1 MTRSEVMILGEM
13 CVLSLIYIYVAVCMF
28 RAVQYVVSLYASV
41 CYFLTTR
48 LMFYN
53 IIFFV
58 CFLFPILCFCIALCI
73 VSPCVYSRLFPI
85 FVQVYRPLS
94 PVGNPIAINRYHVM
108 SCHVMSINIS

>member
-1 MTRSEVMILGEM
+1 MVLGEM

-53 IIFFV
+53 IIFLFV
-58 CFLFPILCFCIALCI
+58 FCFLFCVFVLLCVLFLLVYIA
-73 VSPCVYSRLFPI
+73 VSFLFLYKSTDHCHRLET
-85 FVQVYRPLS
+85 QLQ
-94 PVGNPIAINRYHVM
+94 
-108 SCHVMSINIS
+108 